1 MRDFL
6 KSAARAAAF
15 LIVLPRILSFRFW
28 SSFLGRDRALQGA
41 TQSLARVTG
50 IRGQYLRRAFLAH
63 AIAGCHP
70 TAAICWGTVFSKA
83 GARIDENAYVGP
95 GCHLG
100 LVHVGR
106 NVLLAAGVHV
116 PSGMQTHGTGD
127 VETPI
132 RDQAGTLTL
141 IEIGEGT
148 WIGSAAVVMAD
159 VGRDSVVGAGS
170 VVTKPIPERAIA
182 AGVPARVIR
191 SR

>member
-1 MRDFL
+1 MRDLL

-15 LIVLPRILSFRFW
+15 LVVLPRILSFKFW
-28 SSFLGRDRALQGA
+28 SALVGRDRALEGA
-41 TQSLARVTG
+41 TQSLARIPG

-100 LVHVGR
+100 LVHLGR

-141 IEIGEGT
+141 IEIGEGS
-148 WIGSAAVVMAD
+148 WVGSAAVVMAD
-159 VGRDSVVGAGS
+159 IGRDSVVGAGS

-191 SR
+191 NR